1 MDTNGNEEEEE
12 AEDKPTYIAGTIS
25 ILHDKESLHRLLLQT
40 YNVV

>member
-25 ILHDKESLHRLLLQT
+25 ILHDFMRAYTGYCSKRT
-40 YNVV
+40 M